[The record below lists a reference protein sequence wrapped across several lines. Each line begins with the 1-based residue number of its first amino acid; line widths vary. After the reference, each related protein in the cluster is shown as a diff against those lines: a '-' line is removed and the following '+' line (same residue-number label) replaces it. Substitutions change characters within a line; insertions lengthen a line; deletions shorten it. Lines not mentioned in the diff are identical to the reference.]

1 MHPDIHHRLD
11 AIEHR
16 HRLAVLGLGAVCLLL
31 ASACIALW
39 LRPSIPQLPDR
50 LRLRELVVV
59 DPTGVERV
67 RVSGDLPDALIDGKR
82 VDRGSAAAGVML
94 YDRSGQERG
103 GYVTWDDGDNVGLTL
118 DGRQRQSALFVAGP
132 DGAAA
137 LQIWHGG
144 RMLDLRA
151 DADGARL
158 SQSVDGRVQ
167 VQLPEVAALSA
178 STCTLFLGGLAE
190 EVPGGLPPEQ
200 VRSIC
205 EGRFSETACT
215 ACLGRD
221 DAPR

>member
-1 MHPDIHHRLD
+1 MHPDIQHRLD
-11 AIEHR
+11 TIERR
-16 HRLAVLGLGAVCLLL
+16 HRLAVFGLSAVCLLL
-31 ASACIALW
+31 ASACVALW
-39 LRPSIPQLPDR
+39 LRPPATDHPDR

-59 DPTGVERV
+59 DPAGVERV
-67 RVSGDLPDALIDGKR
+67 RISGDLPDAVIDGKR

-103 GYVTWDDGDNVGLTL
+103 GYVTWDEGDNVGLTL
-118 DGRQRQSALFVAGP
+118 DGRQGQSALFVAGP

-144 RMLDLRA
+144 QMLDLRA

-158 SQSVDGRVQ
+158 SQSVDGRIQ

-178 STCTLFLGGLAE
+178 STCTLFRGGLAE
-190 EVPGGLPPEQ
+190 EVPGGLPPAQ
-200 VRSIC
+200 VRGIC

-221 DAPR
+221 DTPR

>member
-39 LRPSIPQLPDR
+39 LRSSTTEFPDR

-137 LQIWHGG
+137 LQIWHDG

-167 VQLPEVAALSA
+167 LQLPEVAALSA
-178 STCTLFLGGLAE
+178 STCTLFRGGLAE

-200 VRSIC
+200 VRGIC
-205 EGRFSETACT
+205 ESRFSETACT

>member
-11 AIEHR
+11 AIERR
-16 HRLAVLGLGAVCLLL
+16 HRLAVFGLGAVCLLL
-31 ASACIALW
+31 AIACIALW
-39 LRPSIPQLPDR
+39 LRSSTTELPDR

-59 DPTGVERV
+59 DPAGVERV
-67 RVSGDLPDALIDGKR
+67 RVSGDLPDAVIDGKR

-118 DGRQRQSALFVAGP
+118 DGRERQSALFVAGP

-178 STCTLFLGGLAE
+178 PTCTLFRGGLAE
-190 EVPGGLPPEQ
+190 EVPGGLPPAQ
-200 VRSIC
+200 VRGLC
-205 EGRFSETACT
+205 EGRFSEAACT
-215 ACLGRD
+215 ACLGRND
-221 DAPR
+221 TPR